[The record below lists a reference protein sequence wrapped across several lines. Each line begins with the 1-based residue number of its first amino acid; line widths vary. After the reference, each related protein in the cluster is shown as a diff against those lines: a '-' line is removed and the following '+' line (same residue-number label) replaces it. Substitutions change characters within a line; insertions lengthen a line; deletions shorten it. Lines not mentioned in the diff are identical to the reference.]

1 MELRYEEIK
10 ESANDAYE
18 RLYINAE
25 YPLEDTFYAFL
36 GDFELNENYD
46 KTEETS
52 LYVSFVTLLIE
63 KKQNFDFLR
72 NELVD
77 LISDNNLKEVI
88 NSLESD
94 EISLFCKDVDTI
106 REQLYQTED

>member
-10 ESANDAYE
+10 ESAIDTYE
-18 RLYINAE
+18 RLYINAK
-25 YPLEDTFYAFL
+25 YPIEDTFYAFL

-52 LYVSFVTLLIE
+52 LYVSFVTLLID

-72 NELVD
+72 SELVS
-77 LISDNNLKEVI
+77 LMSDNNLKEII
-88 NSLESD
+88 NNLESD
-94 EISLFCKDVDTI
+94 EVSLFCKDVDTTK
-106 REQLYQTED
+106 EQLK

>member
-10 ESANDAYE
+10 ESAIDTYG
-18 RLYINAE
+18 RLHINAE
-25 YPLEDTFYAFL
+25 YPIEDTFYALL

-72 NELVD
+72 SELVS
-77 LISDNNLKEVI
+77 LMSDNNLKEVI
-88 NSLESD
+88 NNLESD
-94 EISLFCKDVDTI
+94 EVSLFSKDVDAI
-106 REQLYQTED
+106 KEQLN